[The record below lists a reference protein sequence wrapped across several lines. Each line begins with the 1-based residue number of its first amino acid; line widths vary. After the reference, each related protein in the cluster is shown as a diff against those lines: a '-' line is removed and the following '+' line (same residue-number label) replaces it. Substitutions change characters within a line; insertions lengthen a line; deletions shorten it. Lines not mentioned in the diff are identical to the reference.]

1 MGRTA
6 LPKKRIYRETVEEI
20 IKKNGIKKTD
30 FCEAMGHTSGW
41 FATTL
46 TKGYYDISV
55 AGLRLWA
62 LALGCTEDEL
72 TTLPVSPE
80 GQKAASISP
89 NGTNLDDVL
98 SEIQALT
105 AEVAMGFKAAEKDRP
120 TETKQDEL
128 YDLVRSVAKMLH
140 NDMVNLLEA
149 VKGESHDSN

>member
-6 LPKKRIYRETVEEI
+6 LPRKRIYRETVEEI

-30 FCEAMGHTSGW
+30 FCEAMGHTKGW
-41 FATTL
+41 FAATL

-72 TTLPVSPE
+72 TALPVSPE
-80 GQKAASISP
+80 GQKTASISP
-89 NGTNLDDVL
+89 NGNNLDDVL

-105 AEVAMGFKAAEKDRP
+105 AEVAMGFKTIEKDRP

-140 NDMVNLLEA
+140 TDLMTILAYL
-149 VKGESHDSN
+149 KGKEKTE

>member
-1 MGRTA
+1 MGRTT
-6 LPKKRIYRETVEEI
+6 LPIKRIYRETVEEI
-20 IKKNGIKKTD
+20 IKNNGSSKGD

-41 FATTL
+41 LATTL

-72 TTLPVSPE
+72 TALPVSQE
-80 GQKAASISP
+80 GQKTASISP
-89 NGTNLDDVL
+89 NGTNLDNVL

-105 AEVAMGFKAAEKDRP
+105 AEVAMGFKTAEKDRP

-140 NDMVNLLEA
+140 NDMVNILEA
-149 VKGESHDSN
+149 VKGESHDSD

>member
-6 LPKKRIYRETVEEI
+6 SPRKRIYRETVEEI
-20 IKKNGIKKTD
+20 IKKNGISKGD
-30 FCEAMGHTSGW
+30 FCEAMGHTNGW

-46 TKGYYDISV
+46 TKGYYDISI

-72 TTLPVSPE
+72 TALPVSPE
-80 GQKAASISP
+80 GQKTASISP

-98 SEIQALT
+98 VELQNIT
-105 AEVAMGFKAAEKDRP
+105 AEMGMGMKALQKDRP
-120 TETKQDEL
+120 TETKQDGL

-140 NDMVNLLEA
+140 NDMVNILEA
-149 VKGESHDSN
+149 LKGENHDSN

>member
-20 IKKNGIKKTD
+20 IKKNGISKGE

-46 TKGYYDISV
+46 AKGYYDISI

-62 LALGCTEDEL
+62 LSLGCTEDEL
-72 TTLPVSPE
+72 TALPVSPE

-140 NDMVNLLEA
+140 NDMVNILEA
-149 VKGESHDSN
+149 VKGEPHDSN

>member
-6 LPKKRIYRETVEEI
+6 LQKKRIYRETVEEI
-20 IKKNGIKKTD
+20 IKKNGISKGE

-46 TKGYYDISV
+46 SKGYYDVSI

-62 LALGCTEDEL
+62 LSLGCTEEEL
-72 TTLPVSPE
+72 TALPVSPE
-80 GQKAASISP
+80 GQKTASISH
-89 NGTNLDDVL
+89 NGNNLDDVL

-140 NDMVNLLEA
+140 NDMINILEA

>member
-20 IKKNGIKKTD
+20 IKRNGIRKTD

-41 FATTL
+41 FTTVL
-46 TKGYYDISV
+46 GKGYHDLTT

-62 LALGCTEDEL
+62 LALGCTEEEL
-72 TTLPVSPE
+72 TALPVSPE
-80 GQKAASISP
+80 GQKTASISP

-105 AEVAMGFKAAEKDRP
+105 AEVAMGFKTAEKDRP

-140 NDMVNLLEA
+140 NDLVNILEA

>member
-6 LPKKRIYRETVEEI
+6 LPRKRIYRETVEGI
-20 IKKNGIKKTD
+20 IKKNGISKGD
-30 FCEAMGHTSGW
+30 FCEAMGHTKGW

-46 TKGYYDISV
+46 TKGYYDISI

-72 TTLPVSPE
+72 TALPVSPE
-80 GQKAASISP
+80 GQKTASISP
-89 NGTNLDDVL
+89 NGNNLDDVL

-128 YDLVRSVAKMLH
+128 YDLVRSMAKMLH
-140 NDMVNLLEA
+140 NDMVNILEA
-149 VKGESHDSN
+149 VKGESHDRD

>member
-6 LPKKRIYRETVEEI
+6 LPRKRIYRETVEEI
-20 IKKNGIKKTD
+20 IKKNGISKGD
-30 FCEAMGHTSGW
+30 FCEAMGHSKSW

-72 TTLPVSPE
+72 TALPVSPE

-89 NGTNLDDVL
+89 NGNNLDDVL
-98 SEIQALT
+98 VELQNIT
-105 AEVAMGFKAAEKDRP
+105 AEMGMGMKALQKDRP

-140 NDMVNLLEA
+140 NDLVNILEA
-149 VKGESHDSN
+149 VKGEGKEC

>member
-6 LPKKRIYRETVEEI
+6 LPRKRIYRETVEEI

-62 LALGCTEDEL
+62 LALGCTEEEL
-72 TTLPVSPE
+72 TALPVSPE

-89 NGTNLDDVL
+89 NGNNLDDVL
-98 SEIQALT
+98 VELQNIL
-105 AEVAMGFKAAEKDRP
+105 AEMGMGMKTLQKDRP

-140 NDMVNLLEA
+140 NDMVNILEA
-149 VKGESHDSN
+149 VKGEPHDSN

>member
-1 MGRTA
+1 MGKTA
-6 LPKKRIYRETVEEI
+6 LPRKRIYRETVEEI

-46 TKGYYDISV
+46 TKGYYDIST

-62 LALGCTEDEL
+62 LALGCTEEEL
-72 TTLPVSPE
+72 TALPVSPE
-80 GQKAASISP
+80 GQKAAGISP
-89 NGTNLDDVL
+89 NGNNLDDVL
-98 SEIQALT
+98 VELQNILAEMGMGMKALQ
-105 AEVAMGFKAAEKDRP
+105 KDRP

-140 NDMVNLLEA
+140 NDMVNILEA
-149 VKGESHDSN
+149 VKGGDHDSN

>member
-1 MGRTA
+1 MGRTT
-6 LPKKRIYRETVEEI
+6 LPKKRIYRETVEGI
-20 IKKNGIKKTD
+20 IKKNGISKGD

-46 TKGYYDISV
+46 TKGYYDISI

-62 LALGCTEDEL
+62 LALGCTEEEL
-72 TTLPVSPE
+72 TALPVSPE

-89 NGTNLDDVL
+89 NGNNLDDVL

-105 AEVAMGFKAAEKDRP
+105 AEVATGFKTAEKDRP

-140 NDMVNLLEA
+140 NDLVNILEA
-149 VKGESHDSN
+149 VKGKSHDSN

>member
-6 LPKKRIYRETVEEI
+6 SPRKRIYRETVEEI

-72 TTLPVSPE
+72 TALPVSPE
-80 GQKAASISP
+80 GQKTASISP
-89 NGTNLDDVL
+89 TGNNLDDVL
-98 SEIQALT
+98 VELQNIT
-105 AEVAMGFKAAEKDRP
+105 AEMGMGMKALQKDRP

-140 NDMVNLLEA
+140 NDMVNILEA